1 MPSTTVT
8 IERVVAGGAGL
19 GHLDDGKV
27 VFVDGALP
35 GETVE
40 ATVFDDRRDF
50 AKAQITRVLEAAPAR
65 IEPPCPALAA
75 GCGGCSWQHVEPAAQ
90 LELKVGIVRDA
101 LRRIAGLTDLPV
113 RAAGAVAAFGY
124 RTSLRL
130 AVTADGRLGLR
141 RAASH
146 DVVALDA
153 CLVAHPTLSVL
164 IGELRATGRGEVA
177 LRVSASSGERT
188 ALALAPTTRDR
199 RSTTRRPARAAAKP
213 QLTGFPSGT
222 GLGPRATVHERVA
235 GVDLRVSA
243 ASFFQS
249 GPAAAE
255 LLVAEVG
262 AAIGVQHG
270 PLLDAYGGVGLFAA
284 TVASADHEVVVVE
297 SSPSACADARI
308 NLAGVQ
314 GRVVETTFERWH
326 PEPFDVVVADP
337 ARSGLGPQG
346 ATNVAAT
353 DARRI
358 VLVSCDPVSL
368 ARDARLL
375 TDHGYALRTCAV
387 LDLFPHTAH
396 VEVVSTFHRVSQRS
410 GDPDG

>member
-1 MPSTTVT
+1 VPATTVT

-40 ATVFDDRRDF
+40 ATIVDDRRDF
-50 AKAQITRVLEAAPAR
+50 AQAQITQVLVAAPAR

-90 LELKVGIVRDA
+90 LDLKVGIVRDA
-101 LRRIAGLTDLPV
+101 LRRTAGLPDVPV
-113 RAAGAVAAFGY
+113 HAAGTVPAFGY

-130 AVTADGRLGLR
+130 AVGVDGRLGLR

-153 CLVAHPTLSVL
+153 CLVAHPTLSAL
-164 IGELRATGRGEVA
+164 IGDLRTTGRGEVA
-177 LRVSASSGERT
+177 LRVSAATGERT

-199 RSTTRRPARAAAKP
+199 RNTRRPARAAAKP
-213 QLTGFPSGT
+213 QLTGFPAGT

-262 AAIGVQHG
+262 AAVGVQDG

-284 TVASADHEVVVVE
+284 TVASVDHEVVVVE
-297 SSPSACADARI
+297 SSPSACADARS
-308 NLAGVQ
+308 NLAGIG
-314 GRVVETTFERWH
+314 GRVVETTFERWQ

-337 ARSGLGPQG
+337 ARSGLGAQG
-346 ATNVAAT
+346 ATNIAAT

-368 ARDARLL
+368 ARDARMLA
-375 TDHGYALRTCAV
+375 DRGYVLRSCAV

-396 VEVVSTFHRVSQRS
+396 VEVVSTFDRADLAP